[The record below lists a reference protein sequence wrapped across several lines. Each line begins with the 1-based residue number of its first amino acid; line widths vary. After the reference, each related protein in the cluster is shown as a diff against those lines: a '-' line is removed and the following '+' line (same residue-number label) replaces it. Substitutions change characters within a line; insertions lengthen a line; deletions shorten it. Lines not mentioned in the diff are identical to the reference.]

1 MTSFAKASTQAN
13 RAIRRSMALGKASH
27 NSKDSGKI
35 HSVVTAKTY
44 QASLKLLAE
53 WDKANGGKGLTLL
66 DTTRAEA
73 YLLERAEYVTQK
85 TLDKD
90 RQAMQILPN
99 VDKPERIKSQ
109 VINTGLSTQC
119 RAYDKAQ
126 VEHLVS
132 HQQAHNA
139 LATEVAYEAGLRAHE
154 LFTIKPLTEQA
165 ISTHRTFS
173 NERFEGR
180 TSDIR
185 YSVVGKGGLIRE
197 VRLSAELSQR
207 LEETRLSTPRE
218 AIDRGIHYQQHYN
231 IGAGKAWSQ
240 SFSSA
245 STREF
250 GWSNGAHGLR
260 HSYAQDRMKEIQCLG
275 HTYQSALEIVSQE
288 MGHFRADI
296 TEVYLR

>member
-13 RAIRRSMALGKASH
+13 RAIRRSLALGKASH
-27 NSKDSGKI
+27 NSKNSGKI

-53 WDKANGGKGLTLL
+53 WDKVNGGKGLTLL
-66 DTTRAEA
+66 DTSRAEA

-90 RQAMQILPN
+90 RQALQILPN
-99 VDKPERIKSQ
+99 VDKPDRIKSQ
-109 VINTGLSTQC
+109 VINSGLSTQS
-119 RAYDKAQ
+119 RAYDIAQ
-126 VEHLVS
+126 VEHLFN
-132 HQQAHNA
+132 HQQEHNA
-139 LATEVAYEAGLRAHE
+139 LATEISYEAGLRAHE
-154 LFTIKPLTEQA
+154 LYTIRPLSEQA
-165 ISTHRTFS
+165 ISTHRQFS

-180 TSDIR
+180 PSTVAYTVI
-185 YSVVGKGGLIRE
+185 GKGGLIRE
-197 VRLSAELSQR
+197 VRLSTELSQR
-207 LEETRLSTPRE
+207 LESLRLPMPRNVT
-218 AIDRGIHYQQHYN
+218 DRGIRYQQQYN

-245 STREF
+245 SSREF

-260 HSYAQDRMKEIQCLG
+260 HSYAQDRMKEIQALG

>member
-13 RAIRRSMALGKASH
+13 RAIRRSLALGKASH
-27 NSKDSGKI
+27 NAKDSGKI

-53 WDKANGGKGLTLL
+53 WDKVNGGKGLNSIST
-66 DTTRAEA
+66 DRAEA

-90 RQAMQILPN
+90 RQALQVLPN
-99 VDKPERIKSQ
+99 VDKPERIKSL
-109 VINTGLSTQC
+109 VITTGLSTQS
-119 RAYDKAQ
+119 RAYEKTQ
-126 VEHLVS
+126 VEHLVK
-132 HQQAHNA
+132 HQQEHNS
-139 LATEVAYEAGLRAHE
+139 LATEISYEAGLRAHE
-154 LFTIKPLTEQA
+154 LFTIRPIAEQA
-165 ISTHRTFS
+165 ISTHRKFS
-173 NERFEGR
+173 EERFEGR
-180 TSDIR
+180 SSFVP

-197 VRLSAELSQR
+197 VRLSEDLSKR
-207 LEETRLSTPRE
+207 LESTRLGKPKT
-218 AIDRGIHYQQHYN
+218 AVDRGIHYQQHYD

-245 STREF
+245 SSREF

-260 HSYAQDRMKEIQCLG
+260 HNYAQDRMRDIQGLG
-275 HTYQSALEIVSQE
+275 HTYHSALEIVSQE
-288 MGHFRADI
+288 MGHFRPDI